1 MSWISNFVRP
11 KIRTLL
17 GKKDIPDNLWIKCT
31 NCQQMI
37 FHRDIK
43 KSLYVCPHC
52 DHHLQ
57 IVAEHR
63 FETLFDKKQY
73 NLIELPKTQGDPLNF
88 RDLKKYKD
96 RIKEAR
102 ARTKNHDAMKAAIGK
117 ISNHNAVIA
126 VLDFSFMGG
135 SMGQAVGESF
145 VIAAKHAVKNNA
157 IFIVI
162 PSSGGA
168 RMQEG
173 ALSLMQMPRT
183 IVAIDEFKESGLPY
197 IVILSNPTTG
207 GVSASFAMLGD
218 VTIAEPYAIIG
229 FAGSRVI
236 ERTIKQTL
244 PDGFQRSEYLLEHG
258 MIDMVVHRRDLQTT
272 LERIIDLLMN
282 KNLNKGKSSDT
293 R

>member
-1 MSWISNFVRP
+1 MSWISDFVRP

-17 GKKDIPDNLWIKCT
+17 GKKDIPDDLWVQCK

-37 FHRDIK
+37 FHRDVK
-43 KSLYVCPHC
+43 KSLYVGPHC

-57 IVAEHR
+57 IIAEDR
-63 FETLFDKKQY
+63 FKHLFDEQKH
-73 NLIELPKTQGDPLNF
+73 NILELPKIQADPLNF

-96 RIKEAR
+96 RLKEAQEK
-102 ARTKNHDAMKAAIGK
+102 TKNHDAMKVAIGK
-117 ISNHNAVIA
+117 IASHNTVIA

-135 SMGQAVGESF
+135 SMGQIVGESF
-145 VIAAKHAVKNNA
+145 VTAAKYAIKNNA
-157 IFIVI
+157 ALIVI
-162 PSSGGA
+162 PGSGGA

-183 IVAIDEFKESGLPY
+183 VLAIDEFRKSQLPY

-218 VTIAEPYAIIG
+218 ITIAEPNAVIG
-229 FAGSRVI
+229 FAGARVI

-244 PDGFQRSEYLLEHG
+244 PNGFQRSEYLLDHG
-258 MIDMVVHRRDLQTT
+258 MVDMVVHRRDLRVT
-272 LERIIDLLMN
+272 LERIMNLLRN
-282 KNLNKGKSSDT
+282 KNLNKDKSPDT
-293 R
+293 K